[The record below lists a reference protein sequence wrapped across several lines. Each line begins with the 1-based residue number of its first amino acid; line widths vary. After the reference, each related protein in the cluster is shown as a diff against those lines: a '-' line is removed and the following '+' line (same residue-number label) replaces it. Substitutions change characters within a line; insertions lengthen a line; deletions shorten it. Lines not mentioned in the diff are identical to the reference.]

1 MSADAIDVSFVP
13 VKTSTEINQTLHPVY
28 NVLATA
34 TLRLASTTEA
44 NPAVQYKRSHV
55 LFYSFISVGTV
66 AIIVLVAFVV
76 RIVKQLLMLVL
87 L

>member
-1 MSADAIDVSFVP
+1 MSADATHVSFVP
-13 VKTSTEINQTLHPVY
+13 LKTNTEVNKTHPVY
-28 NVLATA
+28 NVLSSA

-66 AIIVLVAFVV
+66 AVIVLVAFVV
-76 RIVKQLLMLVL
+76 RVASR
-87 L
+87 